1 MGLGLVGGPQLSGD
15 KVAEELKKM
24 DVTHVVYLAD
34 VMCSFLTNELYHAPE
49 FSLVPVCR
57 EGEAVPVATGLW
69 MAGQKPVVLHQN
81 SGFLEAGDSVIQVGK
96 DLKVPLLMLIGYR
109 GYRRNRAEMTDPPGI
124 YIEPVL
130 NAMKLL
136 YEVIETDLDI
146 PKLAELQT
154 KAESLKTP
162 VVGLIAWELAW

>member
-1 MGLGLVGGPQLSGD
+1 MGLGLVGKPQLSGNTM
-15 KVAEELKKM
+15 AEELKKM
-24 DVTHVVYLAD
+24 GVTHVVYLAD
-34 VMCSFLTNELYHAPE
+34 VMCSFLTNMLHSSQD

-109 GYRRNRAEMTDPPGI
+109 GYRRNRDEMTDPPGI

-130 NAMKLL
+130 KAMNLP
-136 YEVIETDLDI
+136 YEVIETDPDI

-154 KAESLKTP
+154 KAEGLQTP